1 MGGSSVNAVPHPKWA
16 RLRAELVSDVKH
28 GAPIEY
34 IELGPDEA
42 LRWIA
47 QEDGDDIV
55 EVLVDSITGLDDKR
69 NRALEALLSE
79 LMMDVT
85 ADRLIDL
92 RNFVRTII
100 CDRCSERARDLVED
114 DLS

>member
-1 MGGSSVNAVPHPKWA
+1 MNAVAHPKWA

-34 IELGPDEA
+34 IELNPDES

-47 QEDGDDIV
+47 QEDQVDIV
-55 EVLVDSITGLDDKR
+55 EVLVDTITGLDDKQ
-69 NRALEALLSE
+69 NQALETLLSE

-85 ADRLIDL
+85 ADRLIAFRD
-92 RNFVRTII
+92 FVRRII
-100 CDRCSERARDLVED
+100 CDRCSQRARDAVEE

>member
-1 MGGSSVNAVPHPKWA
+1 MNAVVHPKWS
-16 RLRAELVSDVKH
+16 RLRAELISDVKH

-34 IELGPDEA
+34 IELSPEET

-55 EVLVDSITGLDDKR
+55 EVLVDTITGLDDKQ
-69 NRALEALLSE
+69 NQKLETLLSE
-79 LMMDVT
+79 LMMDIT
-85 ADRLIDL
+85 ADRLVAFRD
-92 RNFVRTII
+92 FVRRML

>member
-1 MGGSSVNAVPHPKWA
+1 MNAVPHPKWS

-34 IELGPDEA
+34 IELSPEDT

-47 QEDGDDIV
+47 QEDEDDIV
-55 EVLVDSITGLDDKR
+55 EVFVDTITGLDDKR
-69 NRALEALLSE
+69 NQALESLLVE
-79 LMMDVT
+79 LMGDVT
-85 ADRLIDL
+85 ADRLIAL
-92 RNFVRTII
+92 RDFMRTIL
-100 CDRCSERARDLVED
+100 CDRCSARARDAVEE

>member
-1 MGGSSVNAVPHPKWA
+1 MNAVPHPKWA

-34 IELGPDEA
+34 IELNPDEA

-47 QEDGDDIV
+47 QEDDDDSV
-55 EVLVDSITGLDDKR
+55 EVLVDTITGLDDKR
-69 NRALEALLSE
+69 NEQLAAFLSE

-85 ADRLIDL
+85 ADRLLAFRDFIRRIL
-92 RNFVRTII
+92 
-100 CDRCSERARDLVED
+100 CDRCSERARDKVEE

>member
-1 MGGSSVNAVPHPKWA
+1 MNALVQPKWS

-34 IELGPDEA
+34 IELNPDEA

-47 QEDGDDIV
+47 QEDDEDIV
-55 EVLVDSITGLDDKR
+55 EVLVDTISGLGDAQSKT
-69 NRALEALLSE
+69 LESLLTE
-79 LMMDVT
+79 LMMDVS
-85 ADRLIDL
+85 ADRLIAARDFIRKIL
-92 RNFVRTII
+92 
-100 CDRCSERARDLVED
+100 CERCSSRARDAVEE

>member
-1 MGGSSVNAVPHPKWA
+1 MNAVPHPKWS

-34 IELGPDEA
+34 IELSPEDT

-47 QEDGDDIV
+47 QEDEDDIV
-55 EVLVDSITGLDDKR
+55 EVFVDTITGLDDKR
-69 NRALEALLSE
+69 NQALESLLVE
-79 LMMDVT
+79 LMGDVT
-85 ADRLIDL
+85 ADRLIAL
-92 RNFVRTII
+92 RDFVQTIL
-100 CDRCSERARDLVED
+100 CDRCSARARDAVEE

>member
-1 MGGSSVNAVPHPKWA
+1 MNAQIQPNWS

-34 IELGPDEA
+34 IELSPAET

-47 QEDGDDIV
+47 QEEGDDIV
-55 EVLVDSITGLDDKR
+55 EVFVDTISGLDDKQ
-69 NRALEALLSE
+69 NQKLERLLIE
-79 LMMDVT
+79 LMMEVS
-85 ADRLIDL
+85 ADDLMATRDLIRSML
-92 RNFVRTII
+92 CN
-100 CDRCSERARDLVED
+100 RCSERARDVVEE

>member
-1 MGGSSVNAVPHPKWA
+1 MNAQVQPKWA

-34 IELGPDEA
+34 IELNTDEA

-47 QEDGDDIV
+47 QEDKVDIV
-55 EVLVDSITGLDDKR
+55 EVLVDTLSGLDDKQ
-69 NRALEALLSE
+69 NHNLEALLSE

-85 ADRLIDL
+85 ADRLIAL
-92 RNFVRTII
+92 RDFVRKII
-100 CDRCSERARDLVED
+100 CDRCSECARDAIEE

>member
-1 MGGSSVNAVPHPKWA
+1 MNAVAHPKWA

-34 IELGPDEA
+34 IELDPDDA

-47 QEDGDDIV
+47 QEDKVDIV
-55 EVLVDSITGLDDKR
+55 EVFVDTLSGLDDKT
-69 NRALEALLSE
+69 NHNLEALLSE
-79 LMMDVT
+79 VMMGIS
-85 ADRLIDL
+85 ADRLIELRDL
-92 RNFVRTII
+92 IRKIL
-100 CDRCSERARDLVED
+100 CERCSERARDAVEE

>member
-1 MGGSSVNAVPHPKWA
+1 MNAVAHPKWA

-34 IELGPDEA
+34 IELNPDEA

-47 QEDGDDIV
+47 QEDQVDIV
-55 EVLVDSITGLDDKR
+55 EVLVDTVTGLDDKQ
-69 NRALEALLSE
+69 NEKLEALLSE

-85 ADRLIDL
+85 ADRLIAFRD
-92 RNFVRTII
+92 FVRKVI
-100 CDRCSERARDLVED
+100 CERCSQRARDAVEE

>member
-1 MGGSSVNAVPHPKWA
+1 MNAQVQPKWS

-34 IELGPDEA
+34 IELDPDDA

-47 QEDGDDIV
+47 QEEGDDIV
-55 EVLVDSITGLDDKR
+55 ENFVDTISGLDDKQ
-69 NRALEALLSE
+69 NQQLESMLTE
-79 LMMDVT
+79 LMMDVS
-85 ADRLIDL
+85 ADRLIAFRDFL
-92 RNFVRTII
+92 RKVM
-100 CDRCSERARDLVED
+100 CDRCSQRARDAVEE

>member
-1 MGGSSVNAVPHPKWA
+1 MNAQVHPKWA

-34 IELGPDEA
+34 IELNPDEA

-47 QEDGDDIV
+47 QEDQADIV
-55 EVLVDSITGLDDKR
+55 EVFVDTLSGLSDSE
-69 NRALEALLSE
+69 NRQLEDLLSE
-79 LMMDVT
+79 VMMGIS
-85 ADRLIDL
+85 ADRLIAL
-92 RNFVRTII
+92 RDII
-100 CDRCSERARDLVED
+100 RKVLCDRCSERARDAVEE

>member
-1 MGGSSVNAVPHPKWA
+1 MNAVPHPKWA

-34 IELGPDEA
+34 IELSPAET

-55 EVLVDSITGLDDKR
+55 EVFVDTITGLDDKR
-69 NRALEALLSE
+69 NQALESLLVE
-79 LMMDVT
+79 LMGDVT
-85 ADRLIDL
+85 ADRLIAL
-92 RNFVRTII
+92 RDFVRTIL
-100 CDRCSERARDLVED
+100 CDRCSERARDVVEE

>member
-1 MGGSSVNAVPHPKWA
+1 MSAVPHPKWS

-34 IELGPDEA
+34 IELDPDES

-47 QEDGDDIV
+47 QEDKVDIV
-55 EVLVDSITGLDDKR
+55 EVLVDTVTGLDDKQ
-69 NRALEALLSE
+69 NHNLETLLSE
-79 LMMDVT
+79 LMMDIT
-85 ADRLIDL
+85 ADRLLAFRD
-92 RNFVRTII
+92 FVRKVI
-100 CDRCSERARDLVED
+100 CDRCSERARDAVEE

>member
-1 MGGSSVNAVPHPKWA
+1 MNAVPHPKWS

-28 GAPIEY
+28 GGPIEY
-34 IELGPDEA
+34 IELDPDEA

-47 QEDGDDIV
+47 QEEGDDIV
-55 EVLVDSITGLDDKR
+55 ETLVDTITGLDDKQ
-69 NRALEALLSE
+69 NGQLESLLSE

-85 ADRLIDL
+85 ADRLLAFRD
-92 RNFVRTII
+92 FVRRIL
-100 CDRCSERARDLVED
+100 CDRCSQRARDAVEE

>member
-1 MGGSSVNAVPHPKWA
+1 MAAVPHPKWS

-34 IELGPDEA
+34 IELSPEET

-47 QEDGDDIV
+47 QEEGDDIV
-55 EVLVDSITGLDDKR
+55 EMFVDTITGLDDKR
-69 NRALEALLSE
+69 NQALESLLVE
-79 LMMDVT
+79 LMGDVT
-85 ADRLIDL
+85 ADRLIAL
-92 RNFVRTII
+92 RDFVRTIL
-100 CDRCSERARDLVED
+100 CDRCGARARDAVEE

>member
-1 MGGSSVNAVPHPKWA
+1 MNAVVHPKWS

-34 IELGPDEA
+34 IELSPEET

-55 EVLVDSITGLDDKR
+55 EVLVDTITGLDDKR
-69 NRALEALLSE
+69 NQALEALLSE

-85 ADRLIDL
+85 ADRLLAL
-92 RNFVRTII
+92 RDFIRKII
-100 CDRCSERARDLVED
+100 CDRCSERARNAVEE

>member
-1 MGGSSVNAVPHPKWA
+1 MNAQLQPKWS

-34 IELGPDEA
+34 IQLDPDEA

-47 QEDGDDIV
+47 QEEGDDIV
-55 EVLVDSITGLDDKR
+55 ENFVDTVSGLDDKQ
-69 NRALEALLSE
+69 NQQLESMLTE

-85 ADRLIDL
+85 ADRLIAFRDFL
-92 RNFVRTII
+92 RKVM
-100 CDRCSERARDLVED
+100 CDRCSQRARDAVEE

>member
-1 MGGSSVNAVPHPKWA
+1 VNAVAHPKWA

-34 IELGPDEA
+34 IELNPDEA

-47 QEDGDDIV
+47 QEDQVDIV
-55 EVLVDSITGLDDKR
+55 EVLVDTVTGLDDKQ
-69 NRALEALLSE
+69 NEKLEALLSE

-85 ADRLIDL
+85 ADRLIAFRD
-92 RNFVRTII
+92 FVRKVI
-100 CDRCSERARDLVED
+100 CERCSQRARDAVEE

>member
-1 MGGSSVNAVPHPKWA
+1 MNAVVHPKWS

-34 IELGPDEA
+34 IELSPEET

-55 EVLVDSITGLDDKR
+55 EVLVDTITGLDDKQ
-69 NRALEALLSE
+69 NQKLEALLVD
-79 LMMDVT
+79 LMGDVT
-85 ADRLIDL
+85 ADRLIAMRD
-92 RNFVRTII
+92 FVRTIL
-100 CDRCSERARDLVED
+100 CDRCSERARDLVEE

>member
-1 MGGSSVNAVPHPKWA
+1 MNAQVHPKWA

-34 IELGPDEA
+34 IELDPDEA

-47 QEDGDDIV
+47 QEDQVDIV
-55 EVLVDSITGLDDKR
+55 EVFADTITGLDDKQ
-69 NRALEALLSE
+69 NEKLEALLSE

-85 ADRLIDL
+85 ADRLIAFRD
-92 RNFVRTII
+92 FVRKTL
-100 CDRCSERARDLVED
+100 CERCSQRARDAVEE

>member
-1 MGGSSVNAVPHPKWA
+1 VNAVPHPKWA

-34 IELGPDEA
+34 IELSPEET

-55 EVLVDSITGLDDKR
+55 EVFVDTITGLDDKR
-69 NRALEALLSE
+69 NQALEAFLSE

-85 ADRLIDL
+85 ADRLLAFRD
-92 RNFVRTII
+92 FVRTIL
-100 CDRCSERARDLVED
+100 CDRCSERARDMVEE